1 MKIYRELFFNKCD
14 FDEKK
19 DFKVRRTITFVAKK
33 IYNIGDAFVISFIV
47 VIYWVDIEDLR
58 MKNLIITTKLLKQFM
73 FLFIICKS
81 MMVSFLMDENRGV
94 FRTPSNI

>member
-19 DFKVRRTITFVAKK
+19 DLSAKDNYICGK
-33 IYNIGDAFVISFIV
+33 NIYNIGDAFVISFII

-73 FLFIICKS
+73 FLVIICKS